1 MTSPIDRSVLWVAMG
16 ERDRASSR
24 LRVHAWKP
32 FLESTGVRLEV
43 VTYHDFGG
51 GQGTGSLRKRS
62 PRLSAALAAPAL
74 WRDIAAR
81 AQSLDWV
88 VFQEVLPPVRLITQL
103 HAAGTRIGFDFS
115 DPVHLANGPSHR
127 FHHRVVHQLSTLP
140 RFRAM
145 VAAAEWSLIEND
157 LLEELVRSLG
167 GAPVVMRGPV
177 DTDAYRPSDRS
188 GRERPV
194 VGWAGSNGTLPLM
207 KPILGVL
214 EQLASEGLEFD
225 VRLFGVTADVGV
237 AGVRTEVTPWS
248 LDAEPAAVGQ
258 FDVGLNHMPMTDWT
272 RYRGGAKLIFYQA
285 CGVPTV
291 SSASGIGDQVV
302 LPERTGLL
310 ASTPQ
315 EWSEALTRLVT
326 DRDLR
331 ERLGA
336 EAREVA
342 VSNYSYA
349 AYLPKVLELLT

>member
-1 MTSPIDRSVLWVAMG
+1 MTSTKNRSVLWVAMG
-16 ERDRASSR
+16 EPDRASSR

-32 FLESTGVRLEV
+32 FLDRGGIRLEI

-51 GQGTGSLRKRS
+51 GQGTGTLRRRS

-74 WRDIAAR
+74 WKDIATR

-88 VFQEVLPPVRLITQL
+88 IFQEVLPPVRLLKQL
-103 HAAGTRIGFDFS
+103 HAAGTRIGYDFS
-115 DPVHLANGPSHR
+115 DPVHLANGPSHG
-127 FHHRVVHQLSTLP
+127 FHHRVIHNVTTLP

-145 VAAAEWSLIEND
+145 IAAAEWSLIEND

-177 DTDAYRPSDRS
+177 NTDAYIPGNRA
-188 GRERPV
+188 GRERPL

-214 EQLASEGLEFD
+214 EGLASGGLDFD
-225 VRLFGVTADVGV
+225 LHLFGVTADVSVPGI
-237 AGVRTEVTPWS
+237 RTQVTPWS
-248 LDAEPAAVGQ
+248 ADAEPNVVGE
-258 FDVGLNHMPMTDWT
+258 FDVGLNYMPMTPWT

-291 SSASGIGDQVV
+291 TSPSGIGDQVV
-302 LPERTGLL
+302 LEGRTGLV
-310 ASTPQ
+310 ASNPR
-315 EWSEALTRLVT
+315 EWAEALTRLVT
-326 DRDLR
+326 DRVLR

-336 EAREVA
+336 QAREVA
-342 VSNYSYA
+342 VSNYSYG